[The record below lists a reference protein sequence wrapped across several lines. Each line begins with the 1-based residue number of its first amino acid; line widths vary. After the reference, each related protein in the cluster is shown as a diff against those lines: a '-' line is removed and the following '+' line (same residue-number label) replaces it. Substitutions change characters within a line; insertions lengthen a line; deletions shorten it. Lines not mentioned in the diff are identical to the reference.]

1 MRADARRNQERILS
15 AAREQITESGSEV
28 SMDQIA
34 RAAGVAVGTLYRHYP
49 TKTDL
54 VQAIL
59 TELSAAILVR
69 VEEAARSVTK
79 PGDAMTRIEQL
90 LTDLLAEAATN
101 QAIKEAAAVLG
112 AGRATTEQEDR
123 GRTAIESL
131 LESAQADGDIR
142 PGITADDVY
151 LIMITAPASLEKAS
165 RDRWLKIILA
175 GISGR

>member
-15 AAREQITESGSEV
+15 AARGQITEYGSDV

-59 TELSAAILVR
+59 TETSAAILVR
-69 VEEAARSVTK
+69 AEEVARSVTK
-79 PGDAMTRIEQL
+79 PGDAMARIERL
-90 LTDLLAEAATN
+90 LTDLLGESATN
-101 QAIKEAAAVLG
+101 HAIKAAAAVLG
-112 AGRATTEQEDR
+112 AGHATTEQEDR

-131 LESAQADGDIR
+131 LRAAQADGDIR

-151 LIMITAPASLEKAS
+151 LIMATAPASLDKVS
-165 RDRWLKIILA
+165 RDRWLEIVLA
-175 GISGR
+175 GIRAR

>member
-1 MRADARRNQERILS
+1 MRADAHRNQERIIS
-15 AAREQITESGSEV
+15 AAREQITESGPEV

-59 TELSAAILVR
+59 TETAAAILLR

-79 PGDAMTRIEQL
+79 PGDAVAWIERL

-101 QAIKEAAAVLG
+101 QAIKAAAAVLG
-112 AGRATTEQEDR
+112 AGHATAEQEDR
-123 GRTAIESL
+123 GRIAIESL
-131 LESAQADGDIR
+131 LRAAQADGDIR
-142 PGITADDVY
+142 RESP
-151 LIMITAPASLEKAS
+151 
-165 RDRWLKIILA
+165 R
-175 GISGR
+175 